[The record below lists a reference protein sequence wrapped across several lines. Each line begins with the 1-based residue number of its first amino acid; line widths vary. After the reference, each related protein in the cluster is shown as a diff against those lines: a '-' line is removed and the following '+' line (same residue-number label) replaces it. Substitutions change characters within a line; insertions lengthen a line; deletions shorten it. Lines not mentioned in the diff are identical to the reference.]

1 MEQEDY
7 HLPDREGPYSEIIY
21 TVKDVS
27 SVEQGQGGFVRAVK
41 GSHFFYLFLFWFFGF
56 GFCLFVCF
64 FIYFQTLT

>member
-41 GSHFFYLFLFWFFGF
+41 GNHFFYLCFGF
-56 GFCLFVCF
+56 LVLVFVCLFVF
-64 FIYFQTLT
+64 SFTFKL

>member
-41 GSHFFYLFLFWFFGF
+41 GNHFFYFCFGF
-56 GFCLFVCF
+56 LVLVFVCLFVF
-64 FIYFQTLT
+64 SFTFKL